1 MLTLKYLEGEIT
13 FIKINHEHIKM
24 YIHKRV
30 IFDSSSTSS
39 KKSKHTNTMTVFIET
54 FDQLVNSKQ
63 SIKNQRVI
71 MKKFKKSLSNL
82 RFIYIPVAC

>member
-1 MLTLKYLEGEIT
+1 MLTLKYLEAEIT

-39 KKSKHTNTMTVFIET
+39 KKVNTLKT
-54 FDQLVNSKQ
+54 
-63 SIKNQRVI
+63 
-71 MKKFKKSLSNL
+71 
-82 RFIYIPVAC
+82 

>member
-1 MLTLKYLEGEIT
+1 
-13 FIKINHEHIKM
+13 
-24 YIHKRV
+24 
-30 IFDSSSTSS
+30 
-39 KKSKHTNTMTVFIET
+39 MTAFIET

>member
-1 MLTLKYLEGEIT
+1 MIPVLLLQ
-13 FIKINHEHIKM
+13 
-24 YIHKRV
+24 
-30 IFDSSSTSS
+30 
-39 KKSKHTNTMTVFIET
+39 KKSKHTKNMTVFIET

>member
-39 KKSKHTNTMTVFIET
+39 KKK
-54 FDQLVNSKQ
+54 
-63 SIKNQRVI
+63 
-71 MKKFKKSLSNL
+71 
-82 RFIYIPVAC
+82 